1 MEMEQKNHE
10 GPPFQRMEAP
20 APTPNDFSYSALCCP
35 SALACVCASVFPL
48 CWCCCT
54 TVTER
59 QEVVMLNYGK
69 YTTTVKEP
77 GCYVYNCCGMEQRII
92 STARVS
98 IDLANVK
105 VADKRGNP
113 LLISGVVTYEL
124 RNARKAALDVVD
136 VKTYIQTQGLT
147 VMKRIASMY
156 PYEGKKDEAS
166 LKTEA
171 KHISEQMVQL
181 LQERCLAAGA
191 LIVNFE
197 LTDLAYAPE
206 IAPAMLIRQQA
217 EVMLDARKI
226 IVEGAVG
233 ICNDAVLELKQKGFQ
248 LEPHEQARLISNL
261 LITICSEAGVQPT
274 INLNGS
280 DSVHQRHQGG
290 NAAGNAFANANANVN
305 ISDIVGSLP

>member
-1 MEMEQKNHE
+1 MEMEQKHHE
-10 GPPFQRMEAP
+10 GPPFQSMEAP
-20 APTPNDFSYSALCCP
+20 APSSEDFSQSALCCP
-35 SALACVCASVFPL
+35 SMLACVCATICPL
-48 CWCCCT
+48 CWCCCM
-54 TVTER
+54 TVNER

-69 YTTTVKEP
+69 YTTTVKQP
-77 GCYVYNCCGMEQRII
+77 GCYCYNSCGMETRVV
-92 STARVS
+92 STARES
-98 IDLANVK
+98 MDLANVK

-124 RNARKAALDVVD
+124 RNARKAALDVND

-156 PYEGKKDEAS
+156 PYEGKKDEPS

-181 LQERCLAAGA
+181 LQERCMAAGA

-248 LEPHEQARLISNL
+248 LESYEQSRLISNL

-274 INLNGS
+274 ISLS
-280 DSVHQRHQGG
+280 DGPSSHHRHNAGG
-290 NAAGNAFANANANVN
+290 AAGLNPAGL
-305 ISDIVGSLP
+305 I